1 MSSTDFH
8 AIIDTI
14 FAHDVFK
21 DLDKKA
27 LVDRYDTTRDID
39 EINSTLGSVSGQ
51 EEQTGNVISS
61 IPPQGIVIKSPG
73 TYAFSADL
81 TWQPGAVTSA
91 AIVIQDTDDVTLDLS
106 NHVLAATVGDSSQHI
121 TGIYIQHASGVTIQ
135 NGTLAGMCLYG
146 IRAEDVEN
154 LTIQNLTVSG
164 LAFKNLDI
172 RNLCPAGIHVNR
184 ALGVKITDCAVQYM
198 YVTADSS
205 AGIQLLSTVSG
216 TVSDCRVSNLV
227 NYDGSVQGYSY
238 IGSVNVTTAN
248 CTAEDFQSCFGG
260 NIRTLGHTVLGFC
273 PIFCLDL
280 KYENC
285 SATGMTGCSDDCHGM
300 SVFLNAMVAVDNFT
314 ASSVTDGVDPSH
326 TGAKATGLEVYGTFV
341 SVRSCSV
348 ENIKAIVPQD
358 RQSTGFS
365 AWGVAISFT
374 DCKAGHVTV
383 CDQNGHE
390 NPDLGY
396 GTGFGW
402 APDPRAMF
410 RNVGAYLVTYQGCA
424 ADHCQVGFD
433 TWYHVDSTW
442 TDISHTDCGIGVLVQ
457 PGETRTL
464 SGNPASECNPP
475 ITVVIKN
482 IARGNTY
489 PGS

>member
-1 MSSTDFH
+1 MSSRDFQT
-8 AIIDTI
+8 IVDTI
-14 FAHDVFK
+14 FAHDAFK

-27 LVDRYDTTRDID
+27 LVERYDTTGAID
-39 EINSTLGSVSGQ
+39 EVNSTLGSVSGQ
-51 EEQTGNVISS
+51 EPQTGNVISR
-61 IPPQGIVIKSPG
+61 IPPQGIIINSPG
-73 TYAFSADL
+73 TYTFSDDL
-81 TWQPGAVTSA
+81 TWNPGSVTSA
-91 AIVIQDTDDVTLDLS
+91 AITIDADNVTLDLC
-106 NHVLAATVGDSSQHI
+106 NHKLAATVQDSGQHI
-121 TGIYIQHASGVTIQ
+121 TGIYIKNASAVTIQ
-135 NGTLAGMCLYG
+135 NGTLVDMCFYG
-146 IRAEDVEN
+146 IRAEEVTD

-164 LAFKNLDI
+164 LNFKNLDI
-172 RNLCPAGIHVNR
+172 RSLCPAGIHVNQ
-184 ALGVKITDCAVQYM
+184 ALGVKIADCTVQYM

-205 AGIQLLSTVSG
+205 AGIQLLNTVSG
-216 TVSDCRVSNLV
+216 TVSCCRISNLV

-238 IGSVNVTTAN
+238 VGAVNITTSN
-248 CTAEDFQSCFGG
+248 CTAEEFQSHFGG
-260 NIRTLGHTVLGFC
+260 NIRTFGHTVLGFC

-300 SVFLNAMVAVDNFT
+300 SVFLNAMVTVDNFT
-314 ASSVTDGVDPSH
+314 ANFVTDGVTPSN
-326 TGAKATGLEVYGTFV
+326 TGAKATGLEVYGAYV
-341 SVRSCSV
+341 SISNCSV
-348 ENIKAIVPQD
+348 ENIKAIHPQD
-358 RQSTGFS
+358 KQSTGFS

-374 DCKAGHVTV
+374 DCKAGHVIV

-402 APDPRAMF
+402 APDPRVMF
-410 RNVGAYLVTYQGCA
+410 RNVGAYFARYEGCEA
-424 ADHCQVGFD
+424 HNCQVGFD

-442 TDISHTDCGIGVLVQ
+442 TDVNCMDCGIGILVQ
-457 PGETRTL
+457 PGESRTL

-475 ITVVIKN
+475 ITAVIKN